1 MFATS
6 IVFGATAGALER
18 ARPGTVLPQVRGWS
32 RRAACFVAL
41 ELVLVAS
48 IVLAWFALI
57 DPIRSFVLFDMTDYA
72 IWFQVI
78 ANWLLSTFVFYW
90 WHRVRHDSNALWRW
104 THQLHHSPQRIEM
117 VTTFYKHPFEI
128 AGDTVLNLSLSFIV
142 LGVSTE
148 AFFLHATCIACCQ
161 FFVHMNV
168 ATPHWIGLF
177 VQRPEMH
184 RIHHEA
190 GVHRNNY
197 SDLPLWDM
205 LFGTFEN
212 PRHRPV
218 QCGFDATREQRV
230 LDMLRMRDVH
240 RNPQE

>member
-6 IVFGATAGALER
+6 IVVGAAVGALER
-18 ARPGTVLPQVRGWS
+18 ARPGTTLPQVTGWS

-41 ELVLVAS
+41 ELMMVAS
-48 IVLAWFALI
+48 IVLAWFAFV
-57 DPIRSFVLFDMTDYA
+57 DPSDSLALFDLSDEA
-72 IWFQVI
+72 IWFQVG

-90 WHRVRHDSNALWRW
+90 WHRLRHDSDLLWRC
-104 THQLHHSPQRIEM
+104 THQLHHSAQRIETI
-117 VTTFYKHPFEI
+117 TTFYKHPFEV
-128 AGDTVLNLSLSFIV
+128 AADTFLNLVLSFTL

-148 AFFLHATCIACCQ
+148 AFFLHTTCVACSQ

-168 ATPHWIGLF
+168 ATPLWIGLF

-197 SDLPLWDM
+197 ADLPLWDL

-212 PRHRPV
+212 PKHRPV
-218 QCGFDATREQRV
+218 QCGFDATHEQRV
-230 LDMLRMRDVH
+230 LDMLQLRDVH
-240 RNPQE
+240 HNLQE

>member
-6 IVFGATAGALER
+6 IIVGAAAGTLER
-18 ARPGTVLPQVRGWS
+18 ARPGTKLPQVAGWS
-32 RRAACFVAL
+32 RRSACFVAL
-41 ELVLVAS
+41 ELMLVAS
-48 IVLAWFALI
+48 VVLAWIAFV
-57 DPIRSFVLFDMTDYA
+57 DPIGSFGLFDLSDET
-72 IWFQVI
+72 IWFQVS

-90 WHRVRHDSNALWRW
+90 WHRVRHDSDLLWRW
-104 THQLHHSPQRIEM
+104 THQLHHSPQRIETI
-117 VTTFYKHPFEI
+117 TTFYKHPLEVI
-128 AGDTVLNLSLSFIV
+128 ADTLLNLSLSFIV

-148 AFFLHATCIACCQ
+148 AFVMHAACVACSQ

-168 ATPHWIGLF
+168 ATPRSIGLF

-212 PRHRPV
+212 PKQRPV
-218 QCGFDATREQRV
+218 QCGFDAAREQRV
-230 LDMLRMRDVH
+230 LDMLRLRDVH
-240 RNPQE
+240 HNPQE

>member
-6 IVFGATAGALER
+6 VVVGAVAGVLER
-18 ARPGTVLPQVRGWS
+18 TRPGTSLPHVPGWS

-41 ELVLVAS
+41 ELMLVAS
-48 IVLAWFALI
+48 IVLTWFAFVDLI
-57 DPIRSFVLFDMTDYA
+57 GSFALFDLSHEA
-72 IWFQVI
+72 IWFQVGV
-78 ANWLLSTFVFYW
+78 NWLLSTFAFYW
-90 WHRVRHDSNALWRW
+90 WHRFRHDGDLLWRW
-104 THQLHHSPQRIEM
+104 THQLHHSPQRIETI
-117 VTTFYKHPFEI
+117 TTFYKHPFEV
-128 AGDTVLNLSLSFIV
+128 AADTLLNLSLSFMV

-148 AFFLHATCIACCQ
+148 AFFLHATCIACSQ

-168 ATPHWIGLF
+168 ATPHWIGFF

-197 SDLPLWDM
+197 SDLPLWDI

-212 PRHRPV
+212 PKHRSV
-218 QCGFDATREQRV
+218 QCGFDATRELRV
-230 LDMLRMRDVH
+230 LDMLRLRDVH
-240 RNPQE
+240 HNPQE

>member
-6 IVFGATAGALER
+6 IVVGVTAGALER
-18 ARPGTVLPQVRGWS
+18 AHPGTTLPQVIGWS
-32 RRAACFVAL
+32 RRAACFVAV
-41 ELVLVAS
+41 ELMLVVS
-48 IVLAWFALI
+48 IVLTWLAFVEPIGSFAL
-57 DPIRSFVLFDMTDYA
+57 FDLSDEA
-72 IWFQVI
+72 IWLQVS

-90 WHRVRHDSNALWRW
+90 WHRVRHDSDLLRRW
-104 THQLHHSPQRIEM
+104 THQLHHSPQRIETI
-117 VTTFYKHPFEI
+117 TTFYKHPFEV
-128 AGDTVLNLSLSFIV
+128 AADTLLNLSLSFIV

-148 AFFLHATCIACCQ
+148 AFFLHASCIACSQ

-168 ATPHWIGLF
+168 ASPYWIGLF

-197 SDLPLWDM
+197 SDLPVWDM

-212 PRHRPV
+212 PKRRPV
-218 QCGFDATREQRV
+218 QCGFDATREQRL
-230 LDMLRMRDVH
+230 LDMLRLRDVH
-240 RNPQE
+240 HNNQE